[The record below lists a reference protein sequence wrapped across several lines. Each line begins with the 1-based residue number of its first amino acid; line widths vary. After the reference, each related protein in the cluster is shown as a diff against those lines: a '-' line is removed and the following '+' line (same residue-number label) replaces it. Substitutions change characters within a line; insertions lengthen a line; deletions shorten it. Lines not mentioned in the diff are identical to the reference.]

1 MAKQNQAGF
10 YLWVMIL
17 PKLFDFGMGLL
28 KYKKIL
34 YQTVIRKKS
43 IMLILQQKQVS
54 FKLKTVIALMDLA
67 KNLYCQA

>member
-1 MAKQNQAGF
+1 
-10 YLWVMIL
+10 MIL

-34 YQTVIRKKS
+34 YQTVIRNKS

-54 FKLKTVIALMDLA
+54 FELKTVIALMDLA

>member
-1 MAKQNQAGF
+1 
-10 YLWVMIL
+10 MIL

-34 YQTVIRKKS
+34 YQTVIRNKS

-54 FKLKTVIALMDLA
+54 FELKTVIAPMDLA

>member
-1 MAKQNQAGF
+1 
-10 YLWVMIL
+10 MIL

-34 YQTVIRKKS
+34 YQTVIRNKS

-54 FKLKTVIALMDLA
+54 CKLKTVIAVMDLA